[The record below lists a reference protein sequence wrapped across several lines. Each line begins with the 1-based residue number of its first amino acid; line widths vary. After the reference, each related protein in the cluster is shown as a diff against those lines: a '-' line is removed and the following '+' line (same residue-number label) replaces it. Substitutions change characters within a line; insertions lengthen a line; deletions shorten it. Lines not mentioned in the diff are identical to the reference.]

1 VALSLLDRLLGTGE
15 PTNGHH
21 LTELAQE
28 NYALG
33 SEQEILHERIAD
45 LELALEDLNWTRLG
59 FESNQEFSRQGMK
72 RIIAYSRIFFL
83 KNPLINR
90 AVTLQAQYVWGQGVS
105 VSATHPDVDD
115 VVQQFLG
122 DPQNERELTGHQARI
137 MKEQD
142 LQVDGN
148 LFFALFTNKLTGRTR
163 VRTINVE
170 EIDDVIRNPDDYK
183 EPWYYKRVWTPRAV
197 SIETGIVGASGA
209 RTEYYP
215 DWRYAPQGRRPET
228 IGGHKVRW
236 DAPVYHVR
244 VGGLSHMAF
253 GIPETYQALDWA
265 RAYKDF
271 LEDWATI
278 VRAYSKFA
286 WNLNTAGGKRGQ
298 AAAKTRLGTT
308 VGVGGGSGMADT
320 NPPGPAGATFVH
332 TEGTSLDP
340 IKTAGATTSADD
352 GRRLLL
358 MVAAST
364 GLPESFFGDVSVGT
378 LATAKSLDR
387 PTELKF
393 RDRQTL
399 WQDILSSMLQYV
411 VDQTA
416 LAPKGKIK
424 GSRQW
429 NEEHDEQIIV
439 LANDPDTGEELDRH
453 IDIDFPPILE
463 PDRAGDIGAIVDAA
477 TLGGHVAAGTI
488 DAKTVTRLLL
498 TALGQDDIA
507 ELLEQI
513 FPEGEEPDEGGEET
527 AAEPAASSNGNGGPP
542 TDTTGAEQ
550 PTLAV
555 STTESDRALTE
566 SLRDLRRAIVA
577 FANRTE

>member
-1 VALSLLDRLLGTGE
+1 
-15 PTNGHH
+15 
-21 LTELAQE
+21 
-28 NYALG
+28 
-33 SEQEILHERIAD
+33 
-45 LELALEDLNWTRLG
+45 
-59 FESNQEFSRQGMK
+59 
-72 RIIAYSRIFFL
+72 
-83 KNPLINR
+83 
-90 AVTLQAQYVWGQGVS
+90 
-105 VSATHPDVDD
+105 
-115 VVQQFLG
+115 
-122 DPQNERELTGHQARI
+122 
-137 MKEQD
+137 
-142 LQVDGN
+142 
-148 LFFALFTNKLTGRTR
+148 
-163 VRTINVE
+163 
-170 EIDDVIRNPDDYK
+170 
-183 EPWYYKRVWTPRAV
+183 
-197 SIETGIVGASGA
+197 
-209 RTEYYP
+209 
-215 DWRYAPQGRRPET
+215 
-228 IGGHKVRW
+228 
-236 DAPVYHVR
+236 
-244 VGGLSHMAF
+244 
-253 GIPETYQALDWA
+253 
-265 RAYKDF
+265 
-271 LEDWATI
+271 
-278 VRAYSKFA
+278 
-286 WNLNTAGGKRGQ
+286 
-298 AAAKTRLGTT
+298 
-308 VGVGGGSGMADT
+308 
-320 NPPGPAGATFVH
+320 
-332 TEGTSLDP
+332 
-340 IKTAGATTSADD
+340 
-352 GRRLLL
+352 
-358 MVAAST
+358 
-364 GLPESFFGDVSVGT
+364 
-378 LATAKSLDR
+378 
-387 PTELKF
+387 
-393 RDRQTL
+393 
-399 WQDILSSMLQYV
+399 MLQYV